1 MGLLSLLVKDP
12 VLFAVPAALLL
23 YSGSFGRAGVVSL
36 TGRIPLLPLAI
47 FLEGY
52 SFAPASLRSC
62 TTSSSL
68 LLNAIIEAVTPL
80 LVLAFTFAPCAI
92 SAFTTSRWPS

>member
-47 FLEGY
+47 F
-52 SFAPASLRSC
+52 
-62 TTSSSL
+62 T
-68 LLNAIIEAVTPL
+68 
-80 LVLAFTFAPCAI
+80 
-92 SAFTTSRWPS
+92 